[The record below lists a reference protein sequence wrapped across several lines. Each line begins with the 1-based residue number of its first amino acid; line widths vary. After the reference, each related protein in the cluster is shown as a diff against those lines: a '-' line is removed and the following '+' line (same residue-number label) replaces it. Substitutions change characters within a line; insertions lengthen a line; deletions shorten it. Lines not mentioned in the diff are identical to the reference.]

1 MKSKLRLVLGLF
13 LLVNCQA
20 IAASGATRT
29 VDTVSDAG
37 GLSACTAAPDD
48 CSLRGAIAGATAGDT
63 IDFASPLFDSPQVIT
78 LSEAAGF
85 QQLVIDKNLT
95 VTGKG
100 AHLTTVRRSPQAA
113 AQFRVF
119 QILSGT
125 VSISGLTITGGS
137 STGDGGGIR
146 SFGTLTLT
154 AVHLTGNT
162 AGFNGGGIFN
172 TIGAGS
178 LTVINSTISNNTAN
192 NNASAAGGGISD
204 YSDGTTLTITN
215 STISGNRV
223 PNGDQFDG
231 GGIYVRES
239 SVVITNSTI
248 TDNETAGSNSAG
260 GVITRFQPS
269 TVSVRNSI
277 IAGNCTRTTNALCA
291 NTTTPDIRG
300 TDGGVFASQGYNL
313 IGNVGGETVFI
324 QTGDQTGNA
333 TAPLGPRLLPLA
345 DNGGM
350 MPTHRLSGN
359 SPALD
364 KGDCGG
370 CSSDQRG
377 FSRPVDLPSI
387 ANVSDASDIG
397 SFELQSSELVDS
409 TPPVITPTVTGTLG
423 NNGWYTSNV
432 QVSWSVVD
440 DETFISTQTGC
451 AIQTVTTDTSGV
463 TFTCSATSLGG
474 SSTQSVTIK
483 RDATAP
489 TITFASQTTPNAAG
503 WNNTNVAVQWNC
515 SDALSGATTP
525 NTTNIVST
533 EGANQSTTGTCT
545 DNAGNTST
553 NTRSGINID
562 KTAPNTVFAS
572 QTPAPNAAGWNN
584 TNVTV
589 NWNCTDAVSGPVNST
604 VSQTLTTEGS
614 NLSATGTCTD
624 VAGNNSSNTR
634 SGIKIDKTAPSIT
647 FNNRTPAPNAA
658 GWNNTNVTVNWNC
671 ADTLSGPA
679 SPTASQL
686 ISAEGSNLSSTGT
699 CTDAAG
705 NTASNTQSGISI
717 DKTAPTITFVSRTP
731 APNAAG
737 WNNTNVT
744 VNWSCA
750 DALSGATSPT
760 TSQVLSTEGANLS
773 SIGTCSDL
781 AGNSASNTQSGIR
794 IDKTA
799 PTITFASRTTPNAAG
814 WNNTN
819 VTVNWNCADALSG
832 ATSPTTSQLLTVE
845 GANLS
850 STGTC
855 SDVAGNSASN
865 TQTGIKIDKT
875 APTLAPV
882 VTPNPVILNASATV
896 AANAADALSG
906 IASQSCAP
914 VVTST
919 VGFKVVACIATDVAG
934 NSAGANA
941 NYQVIYNFSG
951 FTGRVVNPPTVN
963 YVFAGNTIPVGFSL
977 SGDKG
982 LNIFAAGSPSS
993 QQVNCMTGTPIGAST
1008 PANLP
1013 FGLQFFGGQYTFYWQ
1028 TDATWTGS
1036 CRQLSVALNDGT
1048 TRTVNFQFF

>member
-1 MKSKLRLVLGLF
+1 M
-13 LLVNCQA
+13 
-20 IAASGATRT
+20 
-29 VDTVSDAG
+29 
-37 GLSACTAAPDD
+37 
-48 CSLRGAIAGATAGDT
+48 
-63 IDFASPLFDSPQVIT
+63 
-78 LSEAAGF
+78 
-85 QQLVIDKNLT
+85 
-95 VTGKG
+95 
-100 AHLTTVRRSPQAA
+100 
-113 AQFRVF
+113 
-119 QILSGT
+119 
-125 VSISGLTITGGS
+125 TITGGS

-231 GGIYVRES
+231 GGIYVRGS
-239 SVVITNSTI
+239 SAVITNSTI

-260 GVITRFQPS
+260 GVLIRFQPG

-291 NTTTPDIRG
+291 NTTTPDVRG

-333 TAPLGPRLLPLA
+333 TAPLDPRLLPLA
-345 DNGGM
+345 DNGGT
-350 MPTHRLSGN
+350 MPTHRLRGN

-647 FNNRTPAPNAA
+647 FN
-658 GWNNTNVTVNWNC
+658 
-671 ADTLSGPA
+671 
-679 SPTASQL
+679 
-686 ISAEGSNLSSTGT
+686 
-699 CTDAAG
+699 
-705 NTASNTQSGISI
+705 
-717 DKTAPTITFVSRTP
+717 
-731 APNAAG
+731 
-737 WNNTNVT
+737 
-744 VNWSCA
+744 
-750 DALSGATSPT
+750 
-760 TSQVLSTEGANLS
+760 
-773 SIGTCSDL
+773 
-781 AGNSASNTQSGIR
+781 
-794 IDKTA
+794 
-799 PTITFASRTTPNAAG
+799 
-814 WNNTN
+814 
-819 VTVNWNCADALSG
+819 
-832 ATSPTTSQLLTVE
+832 
-845 GANLS
+845 
-850 STGTC
+850 
-855 SDVAGNSASN
+855 
-865 TQTGIKIDKT
+865 
-875 APTLAPV
+875 
-882 VTPNPVILNASATV
+882 
-896 AANAADALSG
+896 
-906 IASQSCAP
+906 
-914 VVTST
+914 
-919 VGFKVVACIATDVAG
+919 
-934 NSAGANA
+934 
-941 NYQVIYNFSG
+941 
-951 FTGRVVNPPTVN
+951 
-963 YVFAGNTIPVGFSL
+963 
-977 SGDKG
+977 
-982 LNIFAAGSPSS
+982 
-993 QQVNCMTGTPIGAST
+993 
-1008 PANLP
+1008 
-1013 FGLQFFGGQYTFYWQ
+1013 
-1028 TDATWTGS
+1028 
-1036 CRQLSVALNDGT
+1036 
-1048 TRTVNFQFF
+1048 